1 MLPQGALVGF
11 RMGLRYAPC
20 ERLTPH
26 SGFPIRPFY
35 LSSGVFSWH
44 RFFVDL
50 RFTTKGAVPLL
61 SGFEKDH
68 YSLAGYISSTLFY

>member
-20 ERLTPH
+20 ERLTSH
-26 SGFPIRPFY
+26 SGFPIRRFC
-35 LSSGVFSWH
+35 LCGRVFSWR

-50 RFTTKGAVPLL
+50 RFTTNGAGFIVNGHGGAGIKPLL
-61 SGFEKDH
+61 Q
-68 YSLAGYISSTLFY
+68 ICW